1 MNYFFA
7 VNFFF
12 AHIFL
17 HTKAVCYSMLITL
30 SFRLSLLVRI
40 YCSPVEFVSSSSS
53 GLFSYE
59 L

>member
-17 HTKAVCYSMLITL
+17 HTKAVCYSMLIKVL
-30 SFRLSLLVRI
+30 CPSDCPYWYGYIAVQ
-40 YCSPVEFVSSSSS
+40 
-53 GLFSYE
+53 
-59 L
+59 